1 MIMHLNEFEQ
11 IKDKINTKYLTG
23 CDSSLANLYLLKES
37 LNTSFFQKEE
47 ILFRKYDFAESVKGY
62 GFPILLSKNHKIE
75 DKFEAFFKE
84 IKKKEQNSIDFC
96 YFTEEQKNLFD
107 EFLAKK
113 GLSVEWKTNRDDS
126 DYLYLQSDLAD
137 LPGSEYQKKRNHVS
151 KFIKKNKNYNFVYFD
166 LGFNT
171 NPKNGRVKALSKACL
186 DRTYYSTLTPQIK
199 EDFLKVAK
207 KWLCELSGNVD
218 NSVCHESK
226 SIEFAINHLSSFDFF
241 GGILYINEKPRAITL
256 ASKIS
261 EEVIDIH
268 FEKCLADAAKD
279 GGYAMINNLFAK
291 ECKNFK
297 YINREEDLGIEG
309 LRKAKLSYKPE
320 IILDKYYGTL
330 IL

>member
-75 DKFEAFFKE
+75 DKFEVFFKE

-166 LGFNT
+166 
-171 NPKNGRVKALSKACL
+171 
-186 DRTYYSTLTPQIK
+186 YSTLTPQIK

-261 EEVIDIH
+261 D
-268 FEKCLADAAKD
+268 
-279 GGYAMINNLFAK
+279 
-291 ECKNFK
+291 
-297 YINREEDLGIEG
+297 
-309 LRKAKLSYKPE
+309 E
-320 IILDKYYGTL
+320 IGRAHV
-330 IL
+330 

>member
-11 IKDKINTKYLTG
+11 IKDKINTKYLSG

-37 LNTSFFQKEE
+37 LNTTFFQKEE
-47 ILFRKYDFAESVKGY
+47 ILFRKYDFAESIKGY

-75 DKFEAFFKE
+75 DKFEVFFKE

-113 GLSVEWKTNRDDS
+113 GLSVEWKKNRDDS

-166 LGFNT
+166 
-171 NPKNGRVKALSKACL
+171 
-186 DRTYYSTLTPQIK
+186 YSTLTPQIK

>member
-47 ILFRKYDFAESVKGY
+47 ILFRKYDFAESIKGY

-75 DKFEAFFKE
+75 DKFEVFFKE

-113 GLSVEWKTNRDDS
+113 GFSVEWKTNRDDS

-166 LGFNT
+166 
-171 NPKNGRVKALSKACL
+171 
-186 DRTYYSTLTPQIK
+186 YSTLTPQIK

>member
-47 ILFRKYDFAESVKGY
+47 ILFRKYDFAESIKGY

-75 DKFEAFFKE
+75 DKFEVFFKE

-107 EFLAKK
+107 DFLAKK

-166 LGFNT
+166 
-171 NPKNGRVKALSKACL
+171 
-186 DRTYYSTLTPQIK
+186 YSTLTPQIK

-268 FEKCLADAAKD
+268 FEKCLANAAKD

>member
-1 MIMHLNEFEQ
+1 MIMHLNDFEQ

-47 ILFRKYDFAESVKGY
+47 ILFRKYDFTESIKGY

-75 DKFEAFFKE
+75 DKFEVFFKE

-166 LGFNT
+166 
-171 NPKNGRVKALSKACL
+171 
-186 DRTYYSTLTPQIK
+186 YSTLTPQIK

>member
-47 ILFRKYDFAESVKGY
+47 ILFRKYDFAESIKGY

-75 DKFEAFFKE
+75 DKFEVFFKE

-107 EFLAKK
+107 KFLAKK

-166 LGFNT
+166 
-171 NPKNGRVKALSKACL
+171 
-186 DRTYYSTLTPQIK
+186 YSTLTPQIK

>member
-75 DKFEAFFKE
+75 DKFEVFFKE
-84 IKKKEQNSIDFC
+84 IKKKEQNPIDFC

-107 EFLAKK
+107 NFLAKK

-166 LGFNT
+166 
-171 NPKNGRVKALSKACL
+171 
-186 DRTYYSTLTPQIK
+186 YSTLTPQIK

-291 ECKNFK
+291 ECRNFK

>member
-1 MIMHLNEFEQ
+1 MHLNEFEQ

-37 LNTSFFQKEE
+37 LNTAFFQKEE
-47 ILFRKYDFAESVKGY
+47 ILFRKYDFAESIKGY

-75 DKFEAFFKE
+75 DKFEVFFKE

-107 EFLAKK
+107 DFLAKK

-166 LGFNT
+166 
-171 NPKNGRVKALSKACL
+171 
-186 DRTYYSTLTPQIK
+186 YSTLTPQIK

-241 GGILYINEKPRAITL
+241 GGILYISEKPRAITL

-261 EEVIDIH
+261 DEVIDIH

>member
-47 ILFRKYDFAESVKGY
+47 ILFRKYDFAESIKGY

-75 DKFEAFFKE
+75 DKFEVFFKE

-166 LGFNT
+166 
-171 NPKNGRVKALSKACL
+171 
-186 DRTYYSTLTPQIK
+186 YSTLTPQIK

-241 GGILYINEKPRAITL
+241 GGILYISEKPRAITL

>member
-47 ILFRKYDFAESVKGY
+47 ILFRKYDFAESIKGY

-75 DKFEAFFKE
+75 DKFEVFFKE

-113 GLSVEWKTNRDDS
+113 GLSVEWKKNRDDS

-166 LGFNT
+166 
-171 NPKNGRVKALSKACL
+171 
-186 DRTYYSTLTPQIK
+186 YSTLTPQIK

-268 FEKCLADAAKD
+268 FEKCLANAAKD

-291 ECKNFK
+291 ECRNFK

>member
-11 IKDKINTKYLTG
+11 IKDKINTKYLSG

-37 LNTSFFQKEE
+37 LNTTFFQKEE
-47 ILFRKYDFAESVKGY
+47 ILFRKYDFAESIKGY

-75 DKFEAFFKE
+75 DKFEVFFKE

-113 GLSVEWKTNRDDS
+113 GLSVEWKKNRDDS

-166 LGFNT
+166 
-171 NPKNGRVKALSKACL
+171 
-186 DRTYYSTLTPQIK
+186 YSTLTPQIK

-291 ECKNFK
+291 ECRNFK

>member
-47 ILFRKYDFAESVKGY
+47 ILFRKYDFAESIKGY

-75 DKFEAFFKE
+75 DKFEVFFKE

-166 LGFNT
+166 
-171 NPKNGRVKALSKACL
+171 
-186 DRTYYSTLTPQIK
+186 YSTLTPQIK

-320 IILDKYYGTL
+320 LILDKYYGTL

>member
-11 IKDKINTKYLTG
+11 IKDKINTKYLSG

-47 ILFRKYDFAESVKGY
+47 ILFRKYDFAESIKGY

-75 DKFEAFFKE
+75 DKFEVFFKE

-166 LGFNT
+166 
-171 NPKNGRVKALSKACL
+171 
-186 DRTYYSTLTPQIK
+186 YSTLTPQIK

-268 FEKCLADAAKD
+268 FEKCLANAAKD

>member
-11 IKDKINTKYLTG
+11 IKDKINTKYLSG

-47 ILFRKYDFAESVKGY
+47 ILFRKYDFAESIKGY

-75 DKFEAFFKE
+75 DKFEVFFKE

-166 LGFNT
+166 
-171 NPKNGRVKALSKACL
+171 
-186 DRTYYSTLTPQIK
+186 YSTLTPQIK

>member
-75 DKFEAFFKE
+75 DKFEVFFKE

-166 LGFNT
+166 
-171 NPKNGRVKALSKACL
+171 
-186 DRTYYSTLTPQIK
+186 YSTLTPQIK

-241 GGILYINEKPRAITL
+241 GGILYISEKPRAITL

-291 ECKNFK
+291 ECRNFK

-309 LRKAKLSYKPE
+309 LRKAKLCYKPE

>member
-47 ILFRKYDFAESVKGY
+47 ILFRKYDFAESIKGY

-75 DKFEAFFKE
+75 DKFEVFFKE

-166 LGFNT
+166 
-171 NPKNGRVKALSKACL
+171 
-186 DRTYYSTLTPQIK
+186 YSTLTPQIK

-320 IILDKYYGTL
+320 IILDKFYGTL
-330 IL
+330 VL

>member
-1 MIMHLNEFEQ
+1 MN
-11 IKDKINTKYLTG
+11 
-23 CDSSLANLYLLKES
+23 
-37 LNTSFFQKEE
+37 
-47 ILFRKYDFAESVKGY
+47 
-62 GFPILLSKNHKIE
+62 
-75 DKFEAFFKE
+75 
-84 IKKKEQNSIDFC
+84 KKCEMQ
-96 YFTEEQKNLFD
+96 
-107 EFLAKK
+107 
-113 GLSVEWKTNRDDS
+113 
-126 DYLYLQSDLAD
+126 
-137 LPGSEYQKKRNHVS
+137 
-151 KFIKKNKNYNFVYFD
+151 
-166 LGFNT
+166 
-171 NPKNGRVKALSKACL
+171 
-186 DRTYYSTLTPQIK
+186 
-199 EDFLKVAK
+199 DFLKVAK

-291 ECKNFK
+291 ECRNFK

>member
-47 ILFRKYDFAESVKGY
+47 ILFRKYDFAESIKGY

-75 DKFEAFFKE
+75 DKFEVFFKE

-166 LGFNT
+166 
-171 NPKNGRVKALSKACL
+171 
-186 DRTYYSTLTPQIK
+186 YSTLTPQIK

-291 ECKNFK
+291 ECRNFK

-320 IILDKYYGTL
+320 IILDKFYGTL
-330 IL
+330 VL

>member
-1 MIMHLNEFEQ
+1 MHLNEFEQ

-37 LNTSFFQKEE
+37 LNTSFFQKEN

-62 GFPILLSKNHKIE
+62 GFPILLSKNDKIE
-75 DKFEAFFKE
+75 EKFDDFLKE

-137 LPGSEYQKKRNHVS
+137 LPGSEYQKKRNHIS

-166 LGFNT
+166 
-171 NPKNGRVKALSKACL
+171 
-186 DRTYYSTLTPQIK
+186 YSTLTPELK

-218 NSVCHESK
+218 NSITHESK
-226 SIEFAINHLSSFDFF
+226 SIEFAINHLASFDLF

-268 FEKCLADAAKD
+268 FEKCLSDVAKD

-320 IILDKYYGTL
+320 IILDKFYGTL

>member
-47 ILFRKYDFAESVKGY
+47 ILFRKYDFAESIKGY

-75 DKFEAFFKE
+75 DKFEVFFKE

-137 LPGSEYQKKRNHVS
+137 LPGSEYQKKRNHIS

-166 LGFNT
+166 
-171 NPKNGRVKALSKACL
+171 
-186 DRTYYSTLTPQIK
+186 YSTLTPQIK

>member
-75 DKFEAFFKE
+75 DKFEVFFKE

-166 LGFNT
+166 
-171 NPKNGRVKALSKACL
+171 
-186 DRTYYSTLTPQIK
+186 YSTLTPQIK

>member
-11 IKDKINTKYLTG
+11 IKDKINTKHLTG

-47 ILFRKYDFAESVKGY
+47 ILFRKYDFAESIKGY

-75 DKFEAFFKE
+75 DKFEVFFKE

-166 LGFNT
+166 
-171 NPKNGRVKALSKACL
+171 
-186 DRTYYSTLTPQIK
+186 YSTLTPKIK

-268 FEKCLADAAKD
+268 FEKCLANAAKD

>member
-47 ILFRKYDFAESVKGY
+47 ILFRKYDFAESIKGY

-75 DKFEAFFKE
+75 DKFEVFFKE

-166 LGFNT
+166 
-171 NPKNGRVKALSKACL
+171 
-186 DRTYYSTLTPQIK
+186 YSTLTPQIK

-297 YINREEDLGIEG
+297 NINREEDLGIEG